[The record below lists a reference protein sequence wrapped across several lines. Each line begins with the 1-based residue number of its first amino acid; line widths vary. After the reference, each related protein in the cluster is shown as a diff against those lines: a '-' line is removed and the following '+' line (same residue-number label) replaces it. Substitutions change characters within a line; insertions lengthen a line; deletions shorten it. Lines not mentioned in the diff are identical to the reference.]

1 MASPLLLAAA
11 EEFAGKTGLS
21 DIRFKGKGSFKETY
35 RATTTNGQY
44 VALKLLDPSK
54 CNLSRSQR
62 EINSMQKCNTP
73 LIAKLYDYGNFC
85 SSNGTTY
92 YFSLE
97 EFLDGGTLTD
107 QINNGKLTPDIIRG
121 YALALVEALAYLRS
135 INIVHRDIK
144 PDNIMFR
151 LGYPVP
157 VLVDFGLARDL
168 SESSLTPS
176 WLMQGPGTP
185 YYSAPEQLNNEKQLI
200 DWRTDQFCLGIVL
213 GICLT
218 GQHPFSEKGMTPSET
233 VTAVS
238 ERKPCT
244 QEFCKVVSSLGFSL
258 VIKML
263 DPWPHRRYQS
273 SEELLKILASKA

>member
-1 MASPLLLAAA
+1 MPSPLLVAVAQ
-11 EEFAGKTGLS
+11 EFGGKNKLR
-21 DIRFKGKGSFKETY
+21 DICFKGKGAFKETY
-35 RATTTNGQY
+35 RATTESSQY

-54 CNLSRSQR
+54 CSLSRSQR
-62 EINSMQKCNTP
+62 EINSLGKCNTP
-73 LIAKLYDYGNFC
+73 LIARLYSYGTFC
-85 SSNGTTY
+85 SSGGTTY

-97 EFLDGGTLTD
+97 EFIDGGTLTD
-107 QINNGKLTPDIIRG
+107 KINNSKLTPDIIRG
-121 YALALVEALAYLRS
+121 YALSLVEALAYLKS

-151 LGYPVP
+151 SGSSTP
-157 VLVDFGLARDL
+157 VLVDLGLARDL

-200 DWRTDQFCLGIVL
+200 DWRTDQFSLGIVL

-218 GQHPFSEKGMTPSET
+218 GQHPFTERGMIPTET

-238 ERKPCT
+238 ARKQCT
-244 QEFCKVVSSLGFSL
+244 KEFCKLVSGLGFSS
-258 VIKML
+258 VVKMV

-273 SEELLKILASKA
+273 TEELLKMLASKA